1 MDDLILQQ
9 AAAPQQLILLFH
21 GVGAGP
27 EHMAPLGHA
36 LAGAFPEA
44 MVVAVAG
51 PYPSDFSSGRQWFS
65 VREVSEDSRVE
76 RVAAALPVFAE
87 QIRAWQQRTGATAEQ
102 TALIGFSQGAIMTLE
117 ACVQLPGQAGRA
129 ISIAGRFACLPEQ
142 ISDATTIHLIHGK
155 EDGVIPYEHT
165 VRGAYRLKALGAD
178 FTAEVLPFV
187 QHEINED
194 VIALVIRLL
203 QNHVPQ
209 RVWQQAMRAAPEDPP
224 DRAGVPVQKRSE

>member
-9 AAAPQQLILLFH
+9 AATPQQLILLFH

-27 EHMAPLGHA
+27 ADMAPLGHA

-44 MVVAVAG
+44 TVVAVAG
-51 PYPSDFSSGRQWFS
+51 TQASDFNAGRQWFS
-65 VREVSEDSRVE
+65 VQGISEDSRVE
-76 RVAAALPVFAE
+76 RVAAALPAFVDT
-87 QIRAWQQRTGATAEQ
+87 IRAWQRRTGTTVDQ

-129 ISIAGRFACLPEQ
+129 ISIAGRFACLPER
-142 ISDATTIHLIHGK
+142 ISDATTLHLIHGK
-155 EDGVIPYEHT
+155 EDGVIAYEHT
-165 VRGAYRLKALGAD
+165 VRGAYRLKSLGAD

-187 QHEINED
+187 QHEISED

-209 RVWQQAMRAAPEDPP
+209 RLWQQAMRAAPEGPP
-224 DRAGVPVQKRSE
+224 DPSLS